1 MAKKVNPLKFF
12 NDQNNTRVNKMQEG
26 GSPKMIPTKIE
37 VPGSY
42 KPYTSAQ
49 KDSVL
54 KSFGVKN
61 PKDFDDDTRDDMI
74 RNKKPYPKDIDM
86 APKQKK
92 SGGSIKSK
100 KK

>member
-1 MAKKVNPLKFF
+1 MAKLIKKQTGGASKMNPAKIKV
-12 NDQNNTRVNKMQEG
+12 
-26 GSPKMIPTKIE
+26 S
-37 VPGSY
+37 GSY

-74 RNKKPYPKDIDM
+74 RNKKPYPKNIDM

-92 SGGSIKSK
+92 LGGTIKSK